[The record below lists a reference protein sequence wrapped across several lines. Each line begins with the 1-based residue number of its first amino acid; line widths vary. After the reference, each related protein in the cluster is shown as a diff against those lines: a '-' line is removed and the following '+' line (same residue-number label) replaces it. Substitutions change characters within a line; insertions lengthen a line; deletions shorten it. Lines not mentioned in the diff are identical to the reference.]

1 MTYSVSFSIK
11 DISCDVITNS
21 RLHACMFNISNV
33 RSVDFEIVAESEM
46 ETIFKH
52 KDTIRLP
59 PTEIPPR
66 TNFRSDSFK
75 IGIMGDSQAETT
87 RFRQQLEAMRMH
99 DLNLFV
105 RTLNT
110 HTFPSN
116 ALEHK
121 TQVHLGDVVQDD
133 SSMFEW
139 YLNFFRPV
147 SSKIGTTPMLYS
159 RGNHDVDG
167 VVKRRRFFSEHPVST
182 ISPNGYFALTASGIR
197 FVVLDTASPY
207 DSRQKDWLE
216 CEVSSSDW
224 INAKYRVV
232 LTHIPPFIEYWN
244 PNTWKNGEHRWGYF
258 NRSIRSDSRE
268 SWNGHYVFGTLARVS
283 TWKTRLECVRYS
295 WGRWCDVGDTR
306 GKLCSC
312 GGLNMYDKTYFG
324 HHTILSVVQ
333 EISGE
338 SRLVVQTYSIE
349 NVLVD
354 LFVVDESE
362 S

>member
-11 DISCDVITNS
+11 DISCDVITKS

-59 PTEIPPR
+59 PTEIPQR

-75 IGIMGDSQAETT
+75 IGIVGDSQAETT

-116 ALEHK
+116 ALSNTK

-133 SSMFEW
+133 SGMFEW

-167 VVKRRRFFSEHPVST
+167 VVKRRRFFSTSVST

-197 FVVLDTASPY
+197 FVCWTQPHRTIRDRKISLSVK
-207 DSRQKDWLE
+207 SRPVIGSMRSTELCLLIFLPLSNIGIQTPGKT
-216 CEVSSSDW
+216 VNIAGAIS
-224 INAKYRVV
+224 
-232 LTHIPPFIEYWN
+232 T
-244 PNTWKNGEHRWGYF
+244 G
-258 NRSIRSDSRE
+258 SIRSDSRE
-268 SWNGHYVFGTLARVS
+268 SAGMDIMFRDTRTCINVEDEARVR
-283 TWKTRLECVRYS
+283 TL
-295 WGRWCDVGDTR
+295 
-306 GKLCSC
+306 
-312 GGLNMYDKTYFG
+312 
-324 HHTILSVVQ
+324 
-333 EISGE
+333 
-338 SRLVVQTYSIE
+338 
-349 NVLVD
+349 
-354 LFVVDESE
+354 
-362 S
+362 